1 MPEAADLNVDEL
13 RRRARRR
20 LIGAIVL
27 ALVAA
32 TVLPMLLESEPKPLG
47 EEVSVKIPPID
58 DGKFV
63 NRLTDSSKREPLSA
77 ASAKVESGKD
87 PLKDDAALEN
97 ETKYETKKET
107 KKEAK
112 ETRKETSETAPRDV
126 GMEVGAAA
134 PAAEVPRKPLA
145 EAEQRVL
152 APSAK
157 SPAPA
162 VASVARNP
170 AKPDTSVPPK
180 RDAGMGSDAAKSEA
194 SKEGFAVQLAAF
206 ADDKG
211 ANALANKLKRTG
223 YPAYTE
229 SLTTSKST
237 LWRVRVGPYPSRDA
251 AGAAR
256 TKLKD
261 DGYNGIVAPAR

>member
-32 TVLPMLLESEPKPLG
+32 TVVPMLLESEPKPLG

-63 NRLTDSSKREPLSA
+63 NRLTDASKREPLSA
-77 ASAKVESGKD
+77 GSAKVESGTD
-87 PLKDDAALEN
+87 PAKADAAPP
-97 ETKYETKKET
+97 
-107 KKEAK
+107 APQ
-112 ETRKETSETAPRDV
+112 APR
-126 GMEVGAAA
+126 
-134 PAAEVPRKPLA
+134 RPLT

-157 SPAPA
+157 SPAPTG
-162 VASVARNP
+162 ASAASAP
-170 AKPDTSVPPK
+170 AKADAPVPPK
-180 RDAGMGSDAAKSEA
+180 SEASPGGEAAKSETA
-194 SKEGFAVQLAAF
+194 KEGFAVQLAAF

>member
-32 TVLPMLLESEPKPLG
+32 TVVPMLLESEPKPLG

-77 ASAKVESGKD
+77 GSAKVESGKD
-87 PLKDDAALEN
+87 SANADAGPGN
-97 ETKYETKKET
+97 QSKKET
-107 KKEAK
+107 K
-112 ETRKETSETAPRDV
+112 ETAPRDAAK
-126 GMEVGAAA
+126 EVGAAA
-134 PAAEVPRKPLA
+134 PAPPAPRKPLV

-157 SPAPA
+157 SPAPTG
-162 VASVARNP
+162 ASAANAP
-170 AKPDTSVPPK
+170 AKAGTPAPPTSETSQ
-180 RDAGMGSDAAKSEA
+180 ASEATKSETP
-194 SKEGFAVQLAAF
+194 KEGFAVQLAAF

>member
-32 TVLPMLLESEPKPLG
+32 TVVPMLLESEPKPLG

-63 NRLTDSSKREPLSA
+63 NRLTDSSKREPGKA
-77 ASAKVESGKD
+77 GSAKVESGTD
-87 PLKDDAALEN
+87 PAKADAAPSN
-97 ETKYETKKET
+97 
-107 KKEAK
+107 
-112 ETRKETSETAPRDV
+112 ETAPRDAAK
-126 GMEVGAAA
+126 EVGAAA
-134 PAAEVPRKPLA
+134 PAPPAPRKPLV

-157 SPAPA
+157 SPAPTG
-162 VASVARNP
+162 ASAANAP
-170 AKPDTSVPPK
+170 AKAGTPAPPTSETSQ
-180 RDAGMGSDAAKSEA
+180 ASEATKSETP
-194 SKEGFAVQLAAF
+194 KEGFAVQLAAF

>member
-32 TVLPMLLESEPKPLG
+32 TVVPMLLEREPKPLG

-63 NRLTDSSKREPLSA
+63 NRLTDASKREPLSA
-77 ASAKVESGKD
+77 GSAKVESGTD
-87 PLKDDAALEN
+87 PLRTDAAPP
-97 ETKYETKKET
+97 
-107 KKEAK
+107 
-112 ETRKETSETAPRDV
+112 APQ
-126 GMEVGAAA
+126 A
-134 PAAEVPRKPLA
+134 PRKPLA

-157 SPAPA
+157 SPAPTG
-162 VASVARNP
+162 ASAASAP
-170 AKPDTSVPPK
+170 AKADAPVPPK
-180 RDAGMGSDAAKSEA
+180 SEASPGGEAAKSETA
-194 SKEGFAVQLAAF
+194 KEGFAVQLAAF

>member
-32 TVLPMLLESEPKPLG
+32 TVVPMLLESEPKPLG

-63 NRLTDSSKREPLSA
+63 NRLTDSSKREPA
-77 ASAKVESGKD
+77 KAGSAKAESGKD
-87 PLKDDAALEN
+87 PLRTDTAPF
-97 ETKYETKKET
+97 KET
-107 KKEAK
+107 K
-112 ETRKETSETAPRDV
+112 ETAPRDAAK
-126 GMEVGAAA
+126 EVGAAA
-134 PAAEVPRKPLA
+134 PAPQAPRKPLA

-157 SPAPA
+157 SPALAGAPA
-162 VASVARNP
+162 ANAP
-170 AKPDTSVPPK
+170 AKADTSVPPK
-180 RDAGMGSDAAKSEA
+180 SEVSPGSEA
-194 SKEGFAVQLAAF
+194 LMSETPKEGFAVQLAAF

-251 AGAAR
+251 AGEAR

>member
-1 MPEAADLNVDEL
+1 MPEAAHVNVDEL

-32 TVLPMLLESEPKPLG
+32 TVVPLLLESEPKPLG
-47 EEVSVKIPPID
+47 EEVAIKIPPID

-63 NRLTDSSKREPLSA
+63 SRLTDSSQREPSIA
-77 ASAKVESGKD
+77 GSTKAESGKD
-87 PLKDDAALEN
+87 SLRADALLE
-97 ETKYETKKET
+97 KQ
-107 KKEAK
+107 
-112 ETRKETSETAPRDV
+112 D
-126 GMEVGAAA
+126 
-134 PAAEVPRKPLA
+134 PAN
-145 EAEQRVL
+145 
-152 APSAK
+152 PSAK
-157 SPAPA
+157 A
-162 VASVARNP
+162 
-170 AKPDTSVPPK
+170 DTSVPTK
-180 RDAGMGSDAAKSEA
+180 GDAGPGTPAKNETP
-194 SKEGFAVQLAAF
+194 KEGFAVQLAAF

-251 AGAAR
+251 AGEAR
-256 TKLKD
+256 IKLKD
-261 DGYNGIVAPAR
+261 DGYNGIVAPASVPSR